1 MSDRAKLTVACF
13 ACGEVSTIAELD
25 SDAVRFH
32 TENEECVRFGEGVTQ
47 ALINGARFYCE
58 CCNEER
64 GER

>member
-1 MSDRAKLTVACF
+1 MSDRDKLTVTCAE
-13 ACGEVSTIAELD
+13 CGEVSTMTELD

-32 TENEECVRFGEGVTQ
+32 TEDGECVRFGEGVTQ
-47 ALINGARFYCE
+47 ALIDGTRFYCE